1 MRSATPDTSLLSR
14 LLRGR
19 LRSGKHPLTGKQNKT
34 EEPQPLVNE
43 HRSSAVIGALMR
55 DTREAYLNQTVHP
68 ATTASDPGTIQSEA
82 ETLEQLS
89 QCAIDPGDLSAFV
102 LETLNELEWEDWIS
116 ARCDFPETGPFII
129 SGSSHELDL
138 IAELMQQVFDD
149 AGDDGEDL
157 TVHIYT
163 GIEGGSARITV
174 TGPFSLSIP
183 TLTMIKKYRRQME
196 AIGGALYTVRTLSTA
211 GFEALIPER

>member
-1 MRSATPDTSLLSR
+1 
-14 LLRGR
+14 
-19 LRSGKHPLTGKQNKT
+19 
-34 EEPQPLVNE
+34 
-43 HRSSAVIGALMR
+43 
-55 DTREAYLNQTVHP
+55 
-68 ATTASDPGTIQSEA
+68 
-82 ETLEQLS
+82 
-89 QCAIDPGDLSAFV
+89 
-102 LETLNELEWEDWIS
+102 
-116 ARCDFPETGPFII
+116 
-129 SGSSHELDL
+129 SSHELDL